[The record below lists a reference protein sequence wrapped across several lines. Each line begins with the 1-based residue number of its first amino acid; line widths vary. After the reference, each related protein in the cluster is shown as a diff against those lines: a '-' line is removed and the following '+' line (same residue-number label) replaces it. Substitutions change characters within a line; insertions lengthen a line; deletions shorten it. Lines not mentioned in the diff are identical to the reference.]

1 MDLINNANIAKE
13 DLIVLQDKYEKLLT
27 EFNSNLSKLEYQ

>member
-1 MDLINNANIAKE
+1 MDLINNTNIAKE
-13 DLIVLQDKYEKLLT
+13 NLIVLQDKYERFQT